1 MRIISGKFKGKSIN
15 FIKNLNTR
23 PLKDLVRE
31 NIFNILKHSK
41 DININVEK
49 ALILDLYSGVGS
61 FGIECLSRGA
71 NKVTFVEHDR
81 KAVSILKDNL
91 TNLSITNKADVYNI
105 KVEQIFEKRLKEKY
119 HIFFF
124 DPPFKDEKFSQ
135 YLDYIKKEKIFKKK
149 HIIIIHREKK
159 TNDDLNSKI
168 KIVKEKIYGRSKII
182 FGVFS

>member
-15 FIKNLNTR
+15 FINLNTR

-41 DININVEK
+41 DKNINVEK

-61 FGIECLSRGA
+61 FGIECLSKGA

-81 KAVSILKDNL
+81 KAVNILKDNL

-105 KVEQIFEKRLKEKY
+105 KVEQIFEKRLKKNT
-119 HIFFF
+119 IFFLILHLKMRNF
-124 DPPFKDEKFSQ
+124 HNIWIV
-135 YLDYIKKEKIFKKK
+135 LKKK
-149 HIIIIHREKK
+149 K
-159 TNDDLNSKI
+159 
-168 KIVKEKIYGRSKII
+168 
-182 FGVFS
+182 F